1 MFQFICLSA
10 VSFLVSLV
18 FLKYLL
24 SLLSS
29 STYTCLNF
37 RNKLLPAGTGLLFP
51 MVFLVTMILVAFFGG
66 GSFSKISSSSL
77 VLLVLILGLALLGV
91 LDDLLGDR
99 SISGFK
105 GHFGELARGKLTTGA
120 LKALG
125 GGILSFF
132 VAAPFS
138 ASIVAQ
144 IINALVIALFVNVF
158 NLLDLRP
165 GRALKVFLILGLVIS
180 LFSWRSA
187 YWNIWGIFLG
197 PVLVLLWVD
206 LKEKGML
213 GDVGSNVLGGIV
225 GFSCVTNFSWIT
237 NFFILV
243 VLIAVN
249 LYSEN
254 NSISKLIE
262 KVSVLRRFDRLGRKV

>member
-10 VSFLVSLV
+10 ISFLVSLI

-29 STYTCLNF
+29 SVYTCLNF

-51 MVFLVTMILVAFFGG
+51 MVFLVTMVLVAFFGG

-77 VLLVLILGLALLGV
+77 ILLVLILGLALLGV

-138 ASIVAQ
+138 ASIVTQ
-144 IINALVIALFVNVF
+144 IINALVIALFINVF

-180 LFSWRSA
+180 LFSWRGA
-187 YWNIWGIFLG
+187 NIWGIFFG

-225 GFSCVTNFSWIT
+225 GFSCVINFGWIT

-262 KVSVLRRFDRLGRKV
+262 KVSVLRWFDKLGRKA